1 MPEEAPEAEKVAP
14 QIVKQLEAVPI
25 SQETQ
30 SIHLEAQF
38 LPIDDNTLQVE
49 WYRDGAP
56 LPHSNRY
63 KLLKDFGY
71 AALDINFLV
80 AQDAGQYTLVIS
92 NAVGQAQTSTTIQI
106 EDGAVLLLDTAHPES
121 LRRII
126 ELESVQ
132 PAVPEE
138 VELPPEAPQFTQ
150 QLTMPEVAEII
161 EGMPLHMDGRL
172 LIGLFI

>member
-1 MPEEAPEAEKVAP
+1 M
-14 QIVKQLEAVPI
+14 
-25 SQETQ
+25 
-30 SIHLEAQF
+30 
-38 LPIDDNTLQVE
+38 
-49 WYRDGAP
+49 

-63 KLLKDFGY
+63 KHLTDFGF

-80 AQDAGQYTLVIS
+80 AADAGEYTLVIS
-92 NAVGQAQTSTTIQI
+92 NEAGQAQTSTSIQI

-132 PAVPEE
+132 PAIPDD

-150 QLTMPEVAEII
+150 QLTMPEIEEII
-161 EGMPLHMDGRL
+161 EGIPLHMDAT
-172 LIGLFI
+172 LIPVNDNKLTVSWYKGLFIYLMMFSF